1 MEYLPIFGTFPFMKK
16 NTSISLGNHFDEF
29 IKMELDSVRYKTA
42 SEVIRDG
49 LRLLESRRDREI
61 ALAKAIEEGRK
72 SGYISDFN
80 MKSFLDEIERK
91 YGS

>member
-1 MEYLPIFGTFPFMKK
+1 MEYLPIFGAFPFMKK

-29 IKMELDSVRYKTA
+29 IKMELDSGRYKTA

-72 SGYISDFN
+72 SGYINDFN